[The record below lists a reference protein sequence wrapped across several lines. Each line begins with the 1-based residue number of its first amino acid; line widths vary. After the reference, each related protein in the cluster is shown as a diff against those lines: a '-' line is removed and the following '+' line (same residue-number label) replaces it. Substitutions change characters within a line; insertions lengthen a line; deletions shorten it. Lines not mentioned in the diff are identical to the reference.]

1 MTKYL
6 AEAAHRALQELAAKD
21 ADLIVSDLDNI
32 GRVQLEGT
40 VDLAVVARAVAQA
53 MLAEQTAIALDGQV
67 GTPLPDGS
75 REFVRLIVTG
85 SGPAIMDRGMAG
97 NFPTIAAQQV
107 EKALGQFWG
116 AIDWKAAPVE
126 PAA

>member
-1 MTKYL
+1 MTKAL
-6 AEAAHRALQELAAKD
+6 VEAAHRALRAQSWPSAPT
-21 ADLIVSDLDNI
+21 DLIVSEPDEI
-32 GRVQLEGT
+32 GRVQIEGT
-40 VDLAVVARAVAQA
+40 VDLSLVVQALLAAQTV
-53 MLAEQTAIALDGQV
+53 QDIDGPM
-67 GTPLPDGS
+67 GAPLPEGG

-85 SGPAIMDRGMAG
+85 SGPDELDRGMAG

-107 EKALGQFWG
+107 EKALSQFWG